1 MITKE
6 KIQEV
11 VEKVIDL
18 QSQFVVEIS
27 VSAKNKVLVSIDS
40 FKGITIDDCISVSK
54 SIEKTFDRN
63 IEDYEL
69 EVTSAGLTQPFKV
82 VQQYHKNV
90 GKNIEVL
97 LKTGQ
102 KFEVKLISVATNGI
116 AIEKT
121 IRKEGSK
128 KKEFQKE
135 EQFIE
140 FEDIKSTTL
149 IIEF

>member
-140 FEDIKSTTL
+140 FEDIKSTKL